1 MGAGSAGSIRVSAGA
16 GTGSPT
22 LTLPASAVRM
32 ATPQLLSQ
40 VSLAI
45 ACTHI
50 GSLLFQVSDSRNL
63 IKEQTNLIKLSP
75 QNKPIATEKNA
86 IVSE

>member
-1 MGAGSAGSIRVSAGA
+1 MLLLQVVSAGGASVMGAGGAGSIRVSAGA

-40 VSLAI
+40 VPVPSSI
-45 ACTHI
+45 RKI
-50 GSLLFQVSDSRNL
+50 DFFSKKFE
-63 IKEQTNLIKLSP
+63 I
-75 QNKPIATEKNA
+75 
-86 IVSE
+86 